1 MGNKPRNHA
10 QSLGR
15 APTPY
20 IIESNKLMHIK
31 HTRRL
36 TAAGLGLLASLAST
50 SSFASTCFTAF
61 SGSTHFQFVGQPTTF
76 TTAGVRP
83 VVGVVFGQLGNCA
96 GLSHWPLIGA
106 VTVNATSAVLGFR
119 AMTADAASCGGTD
132 ITVNLNP
139 ATLSGPMQ
147 SFNERASFGNTT
159 TLVPAACIAAP
170 SNVVAAEGAALAAGR
185 DPMGNGQ

>member
-1 MGNKPRNHA
+1 
-10 QSLGR
+10 
-15 APTPY
+15 
-20 IIESNKLMHIK
+20 MHIK

-36 TAAGLGLLASLAST
+36 TATGLGLLASLAST

-61 SGSTHFQFVGQPTTF
+61 DGTIHFQFLGQPTTF
-76 TTAGVRP
+76 TIAGVRP
-83 VVGVVFGQLGNCA
+83 VVGVLFGQLGRCA
-96 GLSHWPLIGA
+96 GLSHWPLIG
-106 VTVNATSAVLGFR
+106 TVNVDAASAVLGFR
-119 AMTADAASCGGTD
+119 AMTADAVSCGGTD

-147 SFNERASFGNTT
+147 SFNERGNFGNSS

-170 SNVVAAEGAALAAGR
+170 SNVAAAGGTALAAGR